1 MLRREEMLMKE
12 NVKFKIGKRGYEK
25 WKVQLRSKELPEHA
39 AQGPVRAIKS
49 KRPAPSL
56 SQDSVSVSA
65 RKQPRR
71 WVV

>member
-1 MLRREEMLMKE
+1 MLMKE

-25 WKVQLRSKELPEHA
+25 WKVHLPSNELPEHA
-39 AQGPVRAIKS
+39 AKGPVTAS
-49 KRPAPSL
+49 KRPAPSM
-56 SQDSVSVSA
+56 SQDSASVSA

>member
-1 MLRREEMLMKE
+1 MKE

-25 WKVQLRSKELPEHA
+25 WKVHLPSNELPEHA
-39 AQGPVRAIKS
+39 VQGPVTAS
-49 KRPAPSL
+49 KRPLSSL
-56 SQDSVSVSA
+56 SQDSARA

>member
-1 MLRREEMLMKE
+1 MLMKE
-12 NVKFKIGKRGYEK
+12 NVKFKIGKRGYEN

-56 SQDSVSVSA
+56 SQDSASLSA

>member
-1 MLRREEMLMKE
+1 MLMKE
-12 NVKFKIGKRGYEK
+12 NVKFKIGKREYEK

-39 AQGPVRAIKS
+39 AQGPVTAS

>member
-1 MLRREEMLMKE
+1 MKE

-25 WKVQLRSKELPEHA
+25 WKVHLPSNELPEHA
-39 AQGPVRAIKS
+39 AQGPVTAS
-49 KRPAPSL
+49 KRPMPSL
-56 SQDSVSVSA
+56 SQDSARA

>member
-1 MLRREEMLMKE
+1 MLMKE

-25 WKVQLRSKELPEHA
+25 WKVQLRNNEPEHA
-39 AQGPVRAIKS
+39 AQGPVTASKS
-49 KRPAPSL
+49 KRPAPIL
-56 SQDSVSVSA
+56 SQDSASVSA

>member
-1 MLRREEMLMKE
+1 MLMKE

-39 AQGPVRAIKS
+39 AQGPVTAS
-49 KRPAPSL
+49 KRPTPSL
-56 SQDSVSVSA
+56 SQASA

>member
-1 MLRREEMLMKE
+1 MLMKE

-39 AQGPVRAIKS
+39 AQGPVRASKS
-49 KRPAPSL
+49 KRPTPSL
-56 SQDSVSVSA
+56 SQDSA

>member
-1 MLRREEMLMKE
+1 MKE

-25 WKVQLRSKELPEHA
+25 WKVHLPSNELPEHA
-39 AQGPVRAIKS
+39 AQAQGPVTAS
-49 KRPAPSL
+49 KRPTPSL
-56 SQDSVSVSA
+56 SQDSARA